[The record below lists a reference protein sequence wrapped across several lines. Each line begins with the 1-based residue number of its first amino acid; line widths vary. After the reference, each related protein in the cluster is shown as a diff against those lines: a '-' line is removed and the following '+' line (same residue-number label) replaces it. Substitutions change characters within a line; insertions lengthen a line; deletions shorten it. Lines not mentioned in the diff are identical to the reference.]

1 MSSQINS
8 RPKTKSSGQPPQGP
22 HGEKKTEEMTP
33 QNNTPRLTS
42 LTDRRKPS
50 WTWLAAAA
58 GSIVLSAIM
67 TLLVFETFSLIAFVL
82 IAAVL
87 YIASMYV
94 ASRTLENRLKAMDEF
109 WRHLIWSAFLIAL
122 VPLISVIWS
131 VIAEGLPTLIANPG
145 LLTTDMQ
152 GVVGADD
159 IATQTEGAPLQ
170 GGILHGLVGTVM
182 ITLIA
187 SIISIPVG
195 LFASIYLVEY
205 ANRNAFS
212 RAIRFFVDVMTGI
225 PSIVAGLFAFAGL
238 SLLIELTLGSS
249 PQALQSVKTGFAA
262 ALALSVLMIPVVVR
276 STEEMLS
283 VVADELREASYAL
296 GVRKWRTIMK
306 VVLPTAMS
314 GIASGVTLAIA
325 RVTGET
331 APILVTAGYAAT
343 TNWNPFSEWMTALP
357 VYIYRQLVNPTA
369 PAAGDPSMARAWAG
383 ALVLIVIV
391 MGLNLAARFIAK
403 SFAPKTGK

>member
-8 RPKTKSSGQPPQGP
+8 RPKPKTPVQSPQDP
-22 HGEKKTEEMTP
+22 HGEKKTQEMTP
-33 QNNTPRLTS
+33 KNNTSRLDS
-42 LTDRRKPS
+42 LTANRKPS
-50 WTWLAAAA
+50 WSWMAAAA
-58 GSIVLSAIM
+58 GSIVVSAIA
-67 TLLVFETFSLIAFVL
+67 TVLLFESFSIVGFVL
-82 IAAVL
+82 IAGLL
-87 YIASMYV
+87 YVASMYV
-94 ASRTLENRLKAMDEF
+94 ISRVLENRLKAVDEF
-109 WRHLIWSAFLIAL
+109 WRHLIWAAFLIAL
-122 VPLISVIWS
+122 IPLISVIWS
-131 VIAEGLPTLIANPG
+131 VVSQGLPTLIANPG
-145 LLTTDMQ
+145 LLTTDMK

-170 GGILHGLVGTVM
+170 GGILHGLIGTVA
-182 ITLIA
+182 ITLLA

-238 SLLIELTLGSS
+238 SLLIELVVGSS

-262 ALALSVLMIPVVVR
+262 SLALSVLMIPVVVR

-383 ALVLIVIV
+383 ALVLILIV
-391 MGLNLAARFIAK
+391 MGLNLLARVIAK
-403 SFAPKTGK
+403 NFAPKTGK

>member
-1 MSSQINS
+1 MSSQIHS
-8 RPKTKSSGQPPQGP
+8 RPKTTTPVPPTDP
-22 HGEKKTEEMTP
+22 NGEKKPEDMTT
-33 QNNTPRLTS
+33 QTKTSRLDS
-42 LTDRRKPS
+42 LTANRKPT
-50 WTWLAAAA
+50 WTWLAVAA
-58 GSIVLSAIM
+58 G
-67 TLLVFETFSLIAFVL
+67 
-82 IAAVL
+82 AAVVSAVLTLVLLESFNLFAFAVMAGAL
-87 YIASMYV
+87 YVIGMYV
-94 ASRTLENRLKAMDEF
+94 ASRVMEDRLKATDEF
-109 WRHLIWSAFLIAL
+109 WRHLIWTSFLIAL
-122 VPLISVIWS
+122 VPLVSVIWS
-131 VIAEGLPTLIANPG
+131 VVSQGLPTLLTHPG

-152 GVVGADD
+152 GVVGATD

-182 ITLIA
+182 ITVLA
-187 SIISIPVG
+187 SVISIPVG

-238 SLLIELTLGSS
+238 SLLIELTVGTS

-262 ALALSVLMIPVVVR
+262 AIALSVLMIPVVVR
-276 STEEMLS
+276 STEEMLQ
-283 VVADELREASYAL
+283 VVSDELREASYAL

-314 GIASGVTLAIA
+314 GIASGITLAIA

-357 VYIYRQLVNPTA
+357 VFIYRQLTNPTA
-369 PAAGDPSMARAWAG
+369 PAAGDPSTARAWAG
-383 ALVLIVIV
+383 ALVLIIIV
-391 MGLNLAARFIAK
+391 MGLNLAARGIAK
-403 SFAPKTGK
+403 YFAPKTGK

>member
-1 MSSQINS
+1 MSSQISS
-8 RPKTKSSGQPPQGP
+8 RPTKTPKDQDSQAPDRRKKQDEMPPQN
-22 HGEKKTEEMTP
+22 KMK
-33 QNNTPRLTS
+33 RLES
-42 LTDRRKPS
+42 LTANRKPS
-50 WTWLAAAA
+50 WTWMAAAA
-58 GSIVLSAIM
+58 GSAI
-67 TLLVFETFSLIAFVL
+67 LSLILTFLLFDSFSVVGFLL
-82 IAAVL
+82 IAGAA
-87 YIASMYV
+87 YIISMYV
-94 ASRTLENRLKAMDEF
+94 TSRVLENRLKARDEM
-109 WRHLIWSAFLIAL
+109 WRHLVWTAFLIAL

-131 VIAEGLPTLIANPG
+131 VLSEGLPTLISHPG

-152 GVVGADD
+152 GVVGATD
-159 IATQTEGAPLQ
+159 IATQTEGEPLQ
-170 GGILHGLVGTVM
+170 GGILHGLVGTLM

-187 SIISIPVG
+187 TIISVPVG
-195 LFASIYLVEY
+195 LLASVYLVEY

-225 PSIVAGLFAFAGL
+225 PSIVAGLFVFAGL
-238 SLLIELTLGSS
+238 SLFVELTLGSS

-276 STEEMLS
+276 STEEMLE

-306 VVLPTAMS
+306 VVMPTAMS

-357 VYIYRQLVNPTA
+357 VFIYRQLTNPTA
-369 PAAGDPSMARAWAG
+369 PAAGDPSTARAWAG

-391 MGLNLAARFIAK
+391 MGLNLIARLVAK
-403 SFAPKTGK
+403 KFAPKTGK

>member
-1 MSSQINS
+1 MSSQIHS
-8 RPKTKSSGQPPQGP
+8 RPKIKTPVQPPQDP
-22 HGEKKTEEMTP
+22 RGEKKPEDMTP
-33 QNNTPRLTS
+33 KQHRTRLAS
-42 LTDRRKPS
+42 LTAHRKPS
-50 WTWLAAAA
+50 WTWMAAAA
-58 GSIVLSAIM
+58 GSIVVSAIV
-67 TLLVFETFSLIAFVL
+67 TLLAFESFSFIGFAIIAGL
-82 IAAVL
+82 L
-87 YIASMYV
+87 YVVSMYV
-94 ASRTLENRLKAMDEF
+94 VSRVLEDRLKATDEF
-109 WRHLIWSAFLIAL
+109 WRHLIWTAFLIAL

-131 VIAEGLPTLIANPG
+131 VISEGLPTLLAHPG

-159 IATQTEGAPLQ
+159 IATQEEGAALQ

-187 SIISIPVG
+187 SVISIPVG

-238 SLLIELTLGSS
+238 SLLIELVVGTS

-276 STEEMLS
+276 STEEMLG

-357 VYIYRQLVNPTA
+357 VFIYRQLTNPTA
-369 PAAGDPSMARAWAG
+369 PAAGDPSTARAWAG

-391 MGLNLAARFIAK
+391 MGLNLAARAIAK
-403 SFAPKTGK
+403 YFAPKTGK

>member
-1 MSSQINS
+1 MSSQTSS
-8 RPKTKSSGQPPQGP
+8 RTKTTPQVPTDQDP
-22 HGEKKTEEMTP
+22 HGRKKSEEMP
-33 QNNTPRLTS
+33 SNNKMNRLDS
-42 LTDRRKPS
+42 LTARRKPT

-58 GSIVLSAIM
+58 GSAVLSLIINLVGFESFSVVWF
-67 TLLVFETFSLIAFVL
+67 LLIG
-82 IAAVL
+82 AAA
-87 YIASMYV
+87 YIVSMYV
-94 ASRTLENRLKAMDEF
+94 TSRVLEDRLKALDEF
-109 WRHLIWSAFLIAL
+109 WRHLIWTAFLVAL

-131 VIAEGLPTLIANPG
+131 VVSQGLPTLIAHPG

-152 GVVGADD
+152 GVVGATD
-159 IATQTEGAPLQ
+159 IATQEEGEPLQ
-170 GGILHGLVGTVM
+170 GGILHGLVGTVA

-187 SIISIPVG
+187 SLISIPVG
-195 LFASIYLVEY
+195 LLASIYLVEY

-238 SLLIELTLGSS
+238 TLVVELTMGSS

-276 STEEMLS
+276 STEEMLE

-357 VYIYRQLVNPTA
+357 VFIYRQLTNPTA
-369 PAAGDPSMARAWAG
+369 PGAGDPSTARAWAG
-383 ALVLIVIV
+383 ALVLIIIV
-391 MGLNLAARFIAK
+391 MGLNLAARYIAK
-403 SFAPKTGK
+403 KFAPKTGK

>member
-1 MSSQINS
+1 MSSPT
-8 RPKTKSSGQPPQGP
+8 RPRTKTKQQRSQQDPNGR
-22 HGEKKTEEMTP
+22 KKPADMTS
-33 QNNTPRLTS
+33 NTTKKSRLNS
-42 LTDRRKPS
+42 LTAHQKPS
-50 WTWLAAAA
+50 WTWLAVAA
-58 GSIVLSAIM
+58 GSLIVSLVIVLLA
-67 TLLVFETFSLIAFVL
+67 FESFSVIGFAL

-87 YIASMYV
+87 YVISMYV
-94 ASRTLENRLKAMDEF
+94 ATRVLQDRLKATDEF
-109 WRHLIWSAFLIAL
+109 WRNLIWAAFFVALI
-122 VPLISVIWS
+122 PLISVLWA
-131 VIAEGLPTLIANPG
+131 VISQGLPTLIEHPG

-152 GVVGADD
+152 GVVGSTD
-159 IATQTEGAPLQ
+159 IATQNEGEPLQ
-170 GGILHGLVGTVM
+170 GGILHGLVGTLM
-182 ITLIA
+182 ITLLA
-187 SIISIPVG
+187 SVISIPVG

-205 ANRNAFS
+205 GNRNAFS
-212 RAIRFFVDVMTGI
+212 RGIRFFVDVMTGI

-238 SLLIELTLGSS
+238 SLLIELTSGSS

-262 ALALSVLMIPVVVR
+262 AIALSVLMIPVVVR
-276 STEEMLS
+276 STEEMLQ
-283 VVADELREASYAL
+283 VVANELREASYAL

-357 VYIYRQLVNPTA
+357 VFIYRQLTNPTA
-369 PAAGDPSMARAWAG
+369 PAAGDPSTARAWAG

-391 MGLNLAARFIAK
+391 MALNLGARAIAK
-403 SFAPKTGK
+403 YFAPKTGK

>member
-1 MSSQINS
+1 MSSQISS
-8 RPKTKSSGQPPQGP
+8 RPFATSQAPTSQDP
-22 HGEKKTEEMTP
+22 HGRKKPENMP
-33 QNNTPRLTS
+33 PRNKMKRLDSLTS
-42 LTDRRKPS
+42 NRKPS
-50 WTWLAAAA
+50 WTWMATAA
-58 GSIVLSAIM
+58 G
-67 TLLVFETFSLIAFVL
+67 
-82 IAAVL
+82 AAVL
-87 YIASMYV
+87 SLLINLIFFESFSIVGFLLLGAVAYILAMYV
-94 ASRTLENRLKAMDEF
+94 TSRVLEDRLKARDEL
-109 WRHLIWSAFLIAL
+109 WRHLVWTAFLIAL
-122 VPLISVIWS
+122 VPLISVVWS
-131 VIAEGLPTLIANPG
+131 VLSQGLPTLLSHPG

-152 GVVGADD
+152 GVVGATD
-159 IATQTEGAPLQ
+159 IATQTEGEPLQ
-170 GGILHGLVGTVM
+170 GGILHGLVGTLM
-182 ITLIA
+182 ITVLA
-187 SIISIPVG
+187 SVISIPVG

-205 ANRNAFS
+205 ANRNKFS

-238 SLLIELTLGSS
+238 TLLIELTVGSS

-276 STEEMLS
+276 STEEMLG

-357 VYIYRQLVNPTA
+357 VFIYRQLTNPTA
-369 PAAGDPSMARAWAG
+369 PAAGDPSTARAWAG

-391 MGLNLAARFIAK
+391 MGLNLIARVIAK
-403 SFAPKTGK
+403 KFAPKTGK